1 MFEFSY
7 PWLLLLL
14 LLPLLVK
21 NKQQT
26 PGASLY
32 LPPLAK
38 LARTVPD
45 AGFAKAPKRR
55 TLLLSLIWLAL
66 VLSAAAPKWL
76 GEPVTLPQQGR
87 DMMLAVDLSGSMNI
101 NDMVIEGQATN
112 RLDAVKFVLSDFIQ
126 KRQGDR
132 LGLVLFA
139 DAAYQQTP
147 LTFDR
152 QTVQQMLDEAVLGL
166 VGQRTA
172 IGEAIGLAVKRFNT
186 YESSNKVLILLS
198 DGANTAGNIQP
209 REALELAKAAG
220 VKIYT
225 VGVGAE
231 QMVQQGIFGPQLV
244 NPSDDLDEALL
255 TELATAT
262 GGRYFRARDIAE
274 LQQIYQLL
282 DQLEPIERDQLN
294 YRPQQSLLHWPLLF
308 ALVLTL
314 LLLLSALPWHHWR
327 TASKAPARREMQASA
342 NTASSKGSPDH
353 AL

>member
-7 PWLLLLL
+7 PWLFVLLA
-14 LLPLLVK
+14 LPYFIK
-21 NKQQT
+21 AKQ
-26 PGASLY
+26 PKAGASLL
-32 LPPLAK
+32 LPPLAR
-38 LARTVPD
+38 LAKTQHSEQQR
-45 AGFAKAPKRR
+45 GKSKQQW
-55 TLLLSLIWLAL
+55 LLWLIWLLL
-66 VLSAAAPKWL
+66 VSAAAAPKWL
-76 GEPVTLPQQGR
+76 GEAVTLPQQGR

-101 NDMVIEGQATN
+101 NDMVINGQSAN

-262 GGRYFRARDIAE
+262 GGRYFRARDLNE
-274 LQQIYQLL
+274 LAQIYQLL

-294 YRPQQSLLHWPLLF
+294 YRPQQSLLHWPLAG
-308 ALVLTL
+308 ALLLVVL
-314 LLLLSALPWHHWR
+314 LLLAKLPWQQWR
-327 TASKAPARREMQASA
+327 RGGA
-342 NTASSKGSPDH
+342 NDAV
-353 AL
+353 